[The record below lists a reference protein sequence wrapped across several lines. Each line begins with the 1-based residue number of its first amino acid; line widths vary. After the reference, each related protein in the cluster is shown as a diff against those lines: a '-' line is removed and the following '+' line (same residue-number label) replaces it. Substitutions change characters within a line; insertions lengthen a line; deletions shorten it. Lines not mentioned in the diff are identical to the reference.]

1 MQRCATQVAE
11 ALHSKMVEVTP
22 MDRDQNQKYYS
33 DRKTDENP
41 GSRNATAPNG
51 PSHHAP
57 GGGISNRPDAEER
70 ENQDRLP
77 PRGQEKAGD

>member
-1 MQRCATQVAE
+1 
-11 ALHSKMVEVTP
+11 
-22 MDRDQNQKYYS
+22 MDRDQNQNYYN

-41 GSRNATAPNG
+41 DARNVTGSND

-57 GGGISNRPDAEER
+57 GAGISNRPDDEER

-77 PRGQEKAGD
+77 PRGQEKARD

>member
-1 MQRCATQVAE
+1 
-11 ALHSKMVEVTP
+11 
-22 MDRDQNQKYYS
+22 MDRDQNQNYYN

-41 GSRNATAPNG
+41 DARNASSSND

-57 GGGISNRPDAEER
+57 GAGISNRPDDEER

-77 PRGQEKAGD
+77 PRGQEKARD